1 MKRFFVNE
9 MESLTSFGFATV
21 ILLTMLGVSVA
32 LWRLDAWNEEVF
44 DLVTR
49 VSLEA
54 EYTHTMHDVIR
65 KRELSIQRMLAT
77 NDRFERDEEYV
88 RFTSYAADYALA
100 REKLEGMITSPSI
113 REHYQ
118 RVQDAIN
125 YTQPFHEQ
133 LTEALI
139 HGNLDASEIRAIAQE
154 GSKAQEKVVVLLDRL
169 VSMQMERQQQVVE
182 DYRHTRRQIL
192 FLTVLVYLL
201 SIVIAVIVVRQSTQ
215 RYKYVSRLSIMDEV
229 TGAYNRRYF
238 DMVLEEEWKRSM
250 REYTPVSLV
259 MVDLDFF
266 KAYNDKFGHQMGDVC
281 LYSLTKIISG
291 QLKRAADFI
300 ARYGGEEFAV
310 VLPNT
315 NAENARLLA
324 ERIRRSVEEARI
336 QAAND
341 SVSPW
346 VTISVGVATTTAEF
360 NQSSAVLIKAADQ
373 AMYKSKQAGRNRVTD
388 VNLADVT

>member
-9 MESLTSFGFATV
+9 METLTTVGFATV
-21 ILLTMLGVSVA
+21 ILLTMIAAAAA
-32 LWRLDAWNEEVF
+32 LWRLDSWNEDVF
-44 DLVTR
+44 SLVTR
-49 VSLEA
+49 VSAEA
-54 EYTHTMHDVIR
+54 EYTHTMRDVIR
-65 KRELSIQRMLAT
+65 KREVSIQRMIAMD
-77 NDRFERDEEYV
+77 DRFARDDEYV
-88 RFTSYAADYALA
+88 RFTSYAAEYAQA
-100 REKLEGMITSPSI
+100 REKLESLMTSPEI

-118 RVQDAIN
+118 RVQAAIN

-139 HGNLDASEIRAIAQE
+139 HGNMDAADLRAIAVE
-154 GSKAQEKVVVLLDRL
+154 GSRAQEKVVVLLDRL
-169 VSMQMERQQQVVE
+169 VTMQRERGQKMVE
-182 DYRHTRRQIL
+182 DYHQTRRQIL
-192 FLTVLVYLL
+192 FLTVLVYLV
-201 SIVIAVIVVRQSTQ
+201 SIVIAVMVVRKSTN

-259 MVDLDFF
+259 MVDIDLF
-266 KAYNDKFGHQMGDVC
+266 KSYNDKFGHQMGDVC
-281 LYSLTKIISG
+281 LYSITKIISG

-341 SVSPW
+341 SVSSW

-360 NQSSAVLIKAADQ
+360 NQSSSVLIKAADQ
-373 AMYKSKQAGRNRVTD
+373 AMYKSKQSGRNRVTD
-388 VNLADVT
+388 VNLADVS

>member
-9 MESLTSFGFATV
+9 MESLTSLGFATV
-21 ILLTMLGVSVA
+21 ILLTMIAAAMA
-32 LWRLDAWNEEVF
+32 LWRLDSWNEEVF
-44 DLVTR
+44 GLVSHVTA
-49 VSLEA
+49 EA
-54 EYTHTMHDVIR
+54 EYTHTMRDVIR
-65 KRELSIQRMLAT
+65 KREISIQRMIAT
-77 NDRFERDEEYV
+77 DDRFARDEEYV
-88 RFTSYAADYALA
+88 KFSGYAAEYAQA
-100 REKLEGMITSPSI
+100 RENLENLITSPEI

-118 RVQDAIN
+118 RVQEAIN
-125 YTQPFHEQ
+125 YTKPFHEQ

-139 HGNLDASEIRAIAQE
+139 HGNMPATDIRALTVE
-154 GSKAQEKVVVLLDRL
+154 GSKAQQKVVVLLDRL
-169 VSMQMERQQQVVE
+169 VGMQRERRQQMEE
-182 DYRHTRRQIL
+182 DYHQTRRQIL
-192 FLTVLVYLL
+192 VLTVLVYLA
-201 SIVIAVIVVRQSTQ
+201 SIVIAVMVVRKSTS
-215 RYKYVSRLSIMDEV
+215 RYKYVSRLSITDEL

-259 MVDLDFF
+259 MVDLDLF
-266 KAYNDKFGHQMGDVC
+266 KSYNDKFGHQMGDVC
-281 LYSLTKIISG
+281 LYSVTKIISG

-300 ARYGGEEFAV
+300 ARYGGEEFAL

-324 ERIRRSVEEARI
+324 ERIRRAVEEARI
-336 QAAND
+336 QSAND

-360 NQSSAVLIKAADQ
+360 NQPCEVLIKAADQ

-388 VNLADVT
+388 VNLAEVS

>member
-9 MESLTSFGFATV
+9 METLTTVGFATV
-21 ILLTMLGVSVA
+21 ILLTMIAAAAA
-32 LWRLDAWNEEVF
+32 LWRLDSWNEDVF
-44 DLVTR
+44 SLVTR
-49 VSLEA
+49 VSAEA
-54 EYTHTMHDVIR
+54 EYTHTMRDVIR
-65 KRELSIQRMLAT
+65 KREVSIQRMIAVD
-77 NDRFERDEEYV
+77 DRFARDDEYV
-88 RFTSYAADYALA
+88 RFTSYAAEYAQA
-100 REKLEGMITSPSI
+100 REKLESLMTSPEI

-118 RVQDAIN
+118 RVQAAIN

-139 HGNLDASEIRAIAQE
+139 HGNIDAADLRAIAVE
-154 GSKAQEKVVVLLDRL
+154 GSRAQEKVVVLLDHL
-169 VSMQMERQQQVVE
+169 VTMQRERGQQMVE
-182 DYRHTRRQIL
+182 DYHQTRRQIL
-192 FLTVLVYLL
+192 FLTVLVYLV
-201 SIVIAVIVVRQSTQ
+201 SIVIAVMVVRKSTN

-259 MVDLDFF
+259 MVDIDLF
-266 KAYNDKFGHQMGDVC
+266 KSYNDKFGHQMGDVC
-281 LYSLTKIISG
+281 LYSITKIISG

-341 SVSPW
+341 SVSSW

-360 NQSSAVLIKAADQ
+360 NQSSSVLIKAADQ
-373 AMYKSKQAGRNRVTD
+373 AMYKSKQSGRNRVTD
-388 VNLADVT
+388 VNLADVS

>member
-1 MKRFFVNE
+1 MKKFFVNE
-9 MESLTSFGFATV
+9 MESLTSVGFAIV
-21 ILLTMLGVSVA
+21 ILLTMLSVIVA
-32 LWRLDAWNEEVF
+32 LWRLDSWNQDVF

-49 VSLEA
+49 VSDEA
-54 EYTHTMHDVIR
+54 EYTHTMRDVIR
-65 KRELSIQRMLAT
+65 KRELSIQRMIT
-77 NDRFERDEEYV
+77 MPDRFERDDEFV
-88 RFTSYAADYALA
+88 RFNNYAADYAQA
-100 REKLEGMITSPSI
+100 REKLESLITTPEI

-139 HGNLDASEIRAIAQE
+139 HGNMDTAEMRAIAAE
-154 GSKAQEKVVVLLDRL
+154 GSKAQDKVVVLLDRL
-169 VSMQMERQQQVVE
+169 VSMQHERYQNVID
-182 DYRHTRRQIL
+182 DYRTTRRQIL
-192 FLTVLVYLL
+192 FLTVLVYLV
-201 SIVIAVIVVRQSTQ
+201 SIVVAVFVVKQSTR

-250 REYTPVSLV
+250 REYTPVSLI

-266 KAYNDKFGHQMGDVC
+266 KAYNDKFGHQMGDIC
-281 LYSLTKIISG
+281 LYSISKIITG
-291 QLKRAADFI
+291 QLKRASDFI
-300 ARYGGEEFAV
+300 ARYGGEEFAI

-336 QAAND
+336 QAANE
-341 SVSPW
+341 SVSSW
-346 VTISVGVATTTAEF
+346 VTISVGVATTTAEY
-360 NQSSAVLIKAADQ
+360 NQSSSVLIKVADQ
-373 AMYKSKQAGRNRVTD
+373 AMYKSKQSGRNRVTE
-388 VNLADVT
+388 VNLADVN

>member
-1 MKRFFVNE
+1 
-9 MESLTSFGFATV
+9 V

-44 DLVTR
+44 ELVTR

-77 NDRFERDEEYV
+77 NDRFERDDEYV

-100 REKLEGMITSPSI
+100 REKLEGMITSPAI

-154 GSKAQEKVVVLLDRL
+154 GSKAQEKVMVLLDRL
-169 VSMQMERQQQVVE
+169 VSMQLERQQQVVE

-192 FLTVLVYLL
+192 FLTVLVYLV

>member
-9 MESLTSFGFATV
+9 MESLTSVGFATV

-44 DLVTR
+44 ELVTR

-77 NDRFERDEEYV
+77 NDRFERDDEYV

-100 REKLEGMITSPSI
+100 REKLEGMITSPAI

-154 GSKAQEKVVVLLDRL
+154 GSKAQEKVMVLLDRL
-169 VSMQMERQQQVVE
+169 VSMQLERQQQVVE

-192 FLTVLVYLL
+192 FLTVLVYLV